1 MNKERSKVRKKEIA
15 PSALWHYTSF
25 ETLTHLFDMGE
36 DSCIYDGLL
45 NFRFGNPLQTN
56 DKNKVHFFEDYVYKG
71 VQGAALKRKMME
83 TEKTVGSPFALSLIC
98 HDDVEKTC
106 PLCEIPMWKMYGD
119 NFKGV
124 RLGFNYKRLLECDG
138 WNLIKCHYLT
148 KARMEEKG
156 QNIMMSFLTQSDE
169 FDIQHVYKDV
179 VCYKTYDWVYENEW
193 RLVVWCNDLS
203 RIKFDQV
210 GRLFI
215 PIKMPLGC
223 LETIEV
229 GPKADYEAIE
239 ASLLLAKEK
248 LSCKGIETN
257 FKIKQS
263 KLQIGYI

>member
-1 MNKERSKVRKKEIA
+1 
-15 PSALWHYTSF
+15 
-25 ETLTHLFDMGE
+25 
-36 DSCIYDGLL
+36 
-45 NFRFGNPLQTN
+45 
-56 DKNKVHFFEDYVYKG
+56 
-71 VQGAALKRKMME
+71 
-83 TEKTVGSPFALSLIC
+83 
-98 HDDVEKTC
+98 
-106 PLCEIPMWKMYGD
+106 
-119 NFKGV
+119 
-124 RLGFNYKRLLECDG
+124 
-138 WNLIKCHYLT
+138 
-148 KARMEEKG
+148 MEEKG